1 MPNTSSVAA
10 ENPMTKLPGD
20 LAMWVIILAELSVF
34 AILFLVFAVQFSL
47 NEELFKQ
54 GQALLDTRAGLIITL
69 ALLSASYFVA
79 QAVAFFERNQPKYFA
94 LFLLAACA
102 SALVYVVVKLAEYN
116 HLVEAGF
123 GLSGNKF
130 FTYYFLITGFHLL
143 HVLLGMG
150 ILIFVLFKRRH
161 IGLHGLNTAASYWHM
176 VDLVWLVLF
185 PILYLL

>member
-1 MPNTSSVAA
+1 MSNTSSVTA
-10 ENPMTKLPGD
+10 ESSMAKLPGD

-34 AILFLVFAVQFSL
+34 AILFLVFTVQFAL
-47 NEELFKQ
+47 NEDLFKQ

-79 QAVAFFERNQPKYFA
+79 QAVAFFERNQSRYFA
-94 LFLLAACA
+94 LFILAACA
-102 SALVYVVVKLAEYN
+102 SALIYVVVKVMEYN
-116 HLVEAGF
+116 HLVAAGF
-123 GLSGNKF
+123 GLSGDKF

-150 ILIFVLFKRRH
+150 ILVFVIYRRHH
-161 IGLHGLNTAASYWHM
+161 IGLHGVNTAASYWHM